1 MMEPDDVT
9 ADRAHVKRTVAES
22 LSKDAGRAVVRLDPA
37 DMKRLGVD
45 IGDIVAV
52 EGSRLAVAKVVPMH
66 ADRRGTDVVQLDG
79 VLRHN
84 AGASLGDA
92 VRIFT
97 AEVRPAAKVTLR
109 PEGGMPSDQDLD
121 YLGRLSDGLPV
132 QPGDRLRV
140 TLFGSDWIDFVVES
154 TQPSEPVLIHAQTRL
169 TVQPARE
176 EEEAAGEPTRRRKR
190 LTYEDVGGLDGP
202 LRRVREMIELPLQH
216 PGVFERLG
224 IAAPSGVLLTGPPG
238 CGKTLLARTIAAEND
253 ASFFSIG
260 GPEVIRKFYGESEAE
275 LRRVFEQAEKQSPSI
290 LFIDEIDALAPNRS
304 QVEGEVEKRVVA
316 TLLSLMDGLSP
327 RRGVVVIAATN
338 RPNAIDPA
346 LRRAGRFDRE
356 IAVPIP
362 NRIGRRDILAVHTRG
377 MPLDDSTDLD
387 RLADVTHGFV
397 GADLEALCR
406 EAAMAALRRHLP
418 DFGAGQSRFPGD
430 ALARIRVMQADF
442 QEAMRD
448 VQPSATREV
457 FTEIP
462 SVTWDE
468 VGGMTDAKKR
478 LQEAVEWPLTHR
490 DVYQAAGVAPPRG
503 ILLAGP
509 PGCGKTL
516 LARAV
521 ATESEINFISVKG
534 PELLS
539 KYVGESEQ
547 RLRDV
552 FRKAREAAPC
562 LIFFDEIDAVAPTR
576 TSGRAGD
583 SVASRVLAQLLTEMD
598 GVEALDGVVVL
609 GATNRMD
616 VLDPALLR
624 PGRFDEIVRV
634 DKPGSES
641 RKAIFGIHLARI
653 PTTTVDID
661 RLVQMTDGFSGAD
674 VAAVCR
680 RAAMDV
686 VRRHISSGASAE
698 DSPVEVPGVAIETA
712 IQAFRGRVDDGG
724 VARYEE

>member
-1 MMEPDDVT
+1 MDESNEQVVARP
-9 ADRAHVKRTVAES
+9 HVERTVAEG
-22 LSKDAGRAVVRLDPA
+22 LSKDARRAVVRLDPD
-37 DMKRLGVD
+37 DMQRLGVE

-52 EGSRLAVAKVVPMH
+52 TGERRAVAKVVPMH
-66 ADRRGTDVVQLDG
+66 ADRRGTGVVQLDG

-84 AGASLGDA
+84 ADTALGNT
-92 VRIFT
+92 VRLAPTEI
-97 AEVRPAAKVTLR
+97 RPAAQVTLR
-109 PEGGMPSDQDLD
+109 PEGGMPTDQDLD
-121 YLGRLSDGLPV
+121 YLGRLADGLPV
-132 QPGDRLRV
+132 QQGDRLRV
-140 TLFGSDWIDFVVES
+140 TLFGSEWIDFVVES
-154 TQPSEPVLIHAQTRL
+154 TRPGEAVLIHAQTRL
-169 TVQPARE
+169 TVQPAQD
-176 EEEAAGEPTRRRKR
+176 AGDLSSTGGSRRRKR
-190 LTYEDVGGLDGP
+190 LTYEDIGGLDGP

-224 IAAPSGVLLTGPPG
+224 IQAPSGVLLSGPPG

-275 LRRVFEQAEKQSPSI
+275 LRGVFEQAEKDAPSI

-316 TLLSLMDGLSP
+316 TLLSLMDGMSP

-338 RPNAIDPA
+338 RPNALDPA

-356 IAVPIP
+356 IAIPIP
-362 NRIGRRDILAVHTRG
+362 DRIGRRDILAVHTRG

-387 RLADVTHGFV
+387 RLASTTHGFV

-406 EAAMAALRRHLP
+406 EAAMAALRRTLP
-418 DFGAGQSRFPGD
+418 GLGAGQNQFPID
-430 ALARIRVMQADF
+430 TLTQIRVRNDDF
-442 QEAMRD
+442 QRAMRE

-468 VGGMTDAKKR
+468 VGGMTEARNR
-478 LQEAVEWPLTHR
+478 LQEAVEWPLTHAE
-490 DVYQAAGVAPPRG
+490 VYERAGVAPPRG
-503 ILLAGP
+503 ILLSGP

-521 ATESEINFISVKG
+521 ATVSEINFISVKG

-539 KYVGESEQ
+539 KYVGESEE
-547 RLRDV
+547 RIRDV
-552 FRKAREAAPC
+552 FRKAREASPC
-562 LIFFDEIDAVAPTR
+562 LIFFDEIDAVAPRR
-576 TSGRAGD
+576 TSGLTGD

-609 GATNRMD
+609 GATNRID

-634 DKPGSES
+634 DKPDAEA
-641 RKAIFGIHLARI
+641 RRAIFTIHLDDV
-653 PTTTVDID
+653 PTVAVDID

-680 RAAMDV
+680 RAAMDA
-686 VRRHISSGASAE
+686 VRHHIASGAEAS
-698 DSPVEVPGVAIETA
+698 VEVSGTA
-712 IQAFRGRVDDGG
+712 LESAVQDFRQRLQAEG
-724 VARYEE
+724 

>member
-1 MMEPDDVT
+1 MDESNEQIATRP
-9 ADRAHVKRTVAES
+9 HVERTVAEG
-22 LSKDAGRAVVRLDPA
+22 LSKDAGRAVVRLDPD
-37 DMKRLGVD
+37 DMQRLGVE

-52 EGSRLAVAKVVPMH
+52 TGERRAVAKVVPMH
-66 ADRRGTDVVQLDG
+66 AERRGTGVVQLDG

-84 AGASLGDA
+84 ADTALGDT
-92 VRIFT
+92 VRLAPTEI
-97 AEVRPAAKVTLR
+97 RPAAQVTLR
-109 PEGGMPSDQDLD
+109 PEGGMPTDQDLD
-121 YLGRLSDGLPV
+121 YLGRLADGLPV
-132 QPGDRLRV
+132 QQGDRLRV
-140 TLFGSDWIDFVVES
+140 TLFGSEWIDFVVES
-154 TQPSEPVLIHAQTRL
+154 TRPGEAVLIHAQTRL
-169 TVQPARE
+169 TVQPAQDSDD
-176 EEEAAGEPTRRRKR
+176 ASATGAPRRRRR
-190 LTYEDVGGLDGP
+190 LTYEDIGGLDGP

-224 IAAPSGVLLTGPPG
+224 IQAPSGVLLTGPPG

-275 LRRVFEQAEKQSPSI
+275 LRSVFEQAEKDAPSI

-316 TLLSLMDGLSP
+316 TLLSLMDGMSP

-338 RPNAIDPA
+338 RPNALDPA

-356 IAVPIP
+356 IAIPIP
-362 NRIGRRDILAVHTRG
+362 DRIGRRDILAVHTRG
-377 MPLDDSTDLD
+377 MPLDDGADLD
-387 RLADVTHGFV
+387 RLANTTHGFV

-406 EAAMAALRRHLP
+406 EAAMAALRRNLP
-418 DFGAGQSRFPGD
+418 GFGSGQNRFPID
-430 ALARIRVMQADF
+430 TLTQIRVRNDDF
-442 QEAMRD
+442 QRAMRE

-462 SVTWDE
+462 SVTWDD
-468 VGGMTDAKKR
+468 VGGMAEARDR
-478 LQEAVEWPLTHR
+478 LQEAVEWPLSHA
-490 DVYQAAGVAPPRG
+490 DVYERAGVAPPRG
-503 ILLAGP
+503 ILLSGP

-516 LARAV
+516 LARAA
-521 ATESEINFISVKG
+521 ATMSEINFISVKG

-539 KYVGESEQ
+539 KYVGESEE
-547 RLRDV
+547 RIRDV
-552 FRKAREAAPC
+552 FRKAREASPC
-562 LIFFDEIDAVAPTR
+562 LIFFDEIDAVAPRR
-576 TSGRAGD
+576 TSGPMGD

-609 GATNRMD
+609 GATNRID

-634 DKPGSES
+634 DKPDAEA
-641 RKAIFGIHLARI
+641 RRAIFTIHLDDV
-653 PTTTVDID
+653 PTVAVDLD

-680 RAAMDV
+680 RAAMDA
-686 VRRHISSGASAE
+686 VRHHIASGSEASVEVSGAALESAVQ
-698 DSPVEVPGVAIETA
+698 DFRQRL
-712 IQAFRGRVDDGG
+712 QAEG
-724 VARYEE
+724 

>member
-1 MMEPDDVT
+1 MEEANEQVATRPNVE
-9 ADRAHVKRTVAES
+9 RTVAEG
-22 LSKDAGRAVVRLDPA
+22 LSKDAGRAVVRLDPD
-37 DMKRLGVD
+37 DMQRLDVE

-52 EGSRLAVAKVVPMH
+52 TGGRRAVAKVVPMH
-66 ADRRGTDVVQLDG
+66 VNRRGTGVVQLDG

-84 AGASLGDA
+84 ADSALGDT
-92 VRIFT
+92 VRLAPTEI
-97 AEVRPAAKVTLR
+97 RPAAQVTLR
-109 PEGGMPSDQDLD
+109 PEGGMPTDQDLD
-121 YLGRLSDGLPV
+121 YLGRLADGLPV
-132 QPGDRLRV
+132 QQGDRLRV
-140 TLFGSDWIDFVVES
+140 TLFGSEWIDFVVES
-154 TQPSEPVLIHAQTRL
+154 TRPGQAILIHAQTRL
-169 TVQPARE
+169 TVQPHPQDDLSATGALPRH
-176 EEEAAGEPTRRRKR
+176 KR
-190 LTYEDVGGLDGP
+190 LTYEDIGGLDGP

-224 IAAPSGVLLTGPPG
+224 IQAPSGVLLTGPPG

-275 LRRVFEQAEKQSPSI
+275 LRGVFEQAEKNAPSI

-304 QVEGEVEKRVVA
+304 HVEGEVEKRVVA
-316 TLLSLMDGLSP
+316 TLLSLMDGMSP

-338 RPNAIDPA
+338 RPNALDPA

-356 IAVPIP
+356 IAIPIP
-362 NRIGRRDILAVHTRG
+362 DRIGRRDILAVHTRG
-377 MPLDDSTDLD
+377 MPLDNSTDLD
-387 RLADVTHGFV
+387 RLANTTHGFV

-406 EAAMAALRRHLP
+406 EAAMAALRRNLP
-418 DFGAGQSRFPGD
+418 GFGAGQNRFPIET
-430 ALARIRVMQADF
+430 LTQVRVRNDDF
-442 QEAMRD
+442 QRAMRE

-462 SVTWDE
+462 SVTWED
-468 VGGMTDAKKR
+468 VGGMTEARNR
-478 LQEAVEWPLTHR
+478 LQEAVEWPLTYADIYER
-490 DVYQAAGVAPPRG
+490 AGVTPPRG
-503 ILLAGP
+503 ILLSGP

-521 ATESEINFISVKG
+521 ATMSEINFISVKG

-539 KYVGESEQ
+539 KYVGESEE
-547 RLRDV
+547 RIRDV
-552 FRKAREAAPC
+552 FQKAREASPC
-562 LIFFDEIDAVAPTR
+562 LIFFDEIDAVAPR
-576 TSGRAGD
+576 RSSGSMGD

-609 GATNRMD
+609 GATNRID

-634 DKPGSES
+634 EQPDAEA
-641 RKAIFGIHLARI
+641 RRAIFAIHLADV
-653 PTTTVDID
+653 PTVAVDLN

-680 RAAMDV
+680 RAAMDA
-686 VRRHISSGASAE
+686 VRHHVASGTEVSIEVSGAGLESA
-698 DSPVEVPGVAIETA
+698 V
-712 IQAFRGRVDDGG
+712 QAFRDRVRAEG
-724 VARYEE
+724 